1 MQKVGEKMSLA
12 ERLDKIMFDYD
23 PYSYRDS
30 DLSVEF
36 FEESLAKSPETIIDG
51 LLDTIECLMEAC
63 DNYAQE
69 LDDRR

>member
-1 MQKVGEKMSLA
+1 MTLA
-12 ERLDKIMFDYD
+12 EKLNKVIYDYD
-23 PYSYRDS
+23 PYSYRDA

-36 FEESLAKSPETIIDG
+36 FEKSLAESPETIIDG

-69 LDDRR
+69 MDDRR

>member
-1 MQKVGEKMSLA
+1 MSLA
-12 ERLDKIMFDYD
+12 ERLDKIMFNYD
-23 PYSYRDS
+23 PYSYRDA
-30 DLSVEF
+30 DLSVEY
-36 FEESLAKSPETIIDG
+36 FEKSLAESPETIIDG

>member
-1 MQKVGEKMSLA
+1 MSLA
-12 ERLDKIMFDYD
+12 ERLDKIMFNYD
-23 PYSYRDS
+23 SYSYRDA

-36 FEESLAKSPETIIDG
+36 FEKSLAESPETIIDG
-51 LLDTIECLMEAC
+51 LLDMIECLMEAC

>member
-1 MQKVGEKMSLA
+1 MSLA

-30 DLSVEF
+30 ELSVEF
-36 FEESLAKSPETIIDG
+36 FEKSLAESPEAIIDG

-69 LDDRR
+69 FNEVWR

>member
-1 MQKVGEKMSLA
+1 MSLA
-12 ERLDKIMFDYD
+12 ERINEVVFNYD
-23 PYSYRDS
+23 PYSYRDA

-36 FEESLAKSPETIIDG
+36 FEKSLAESPEAIIDG
-51 LLDTIECLMEAC
+51 LLDTIECLMEVC